1 MEAFLGVIA
10 VLVLAAWLYLALA
23 RGWFWLGQERDDDA
37 VTAVAAAPAV
47 VAVVPARD
55 EAQCIADSIGSLL
68 TQSYPGPFAVILVD
82 DQSSDGTAHR
92 AEAAALAAGA
102 ADRLIVV
109 RGEMPPPGWA
119 GKVWAQHQGLAQ
131 VQALSEQP
139 RYVWLTDAD
148 IVHAPDTLA
157 WLVGQAEET
166 GSVLV
171 SLMAKLRCE
180 SIAERMLIPAFVF
193 FFGMLYPFTWVNDAG
208 RRTAGAAGG
217 CMLVNFAALREA
229 GGIAA
234 IRTALIDDCALAQ
247 LLKPLGPIWLGLTE
261 RVQSIRAYPGFGDIA
276 RMVARSAY
284 AQLNYSP
291 LLLAGTVLGMVGV
304 YVLPAVLAL
313 VTRGWPQF
321 FGFASWLLMSA
332 MFVPTLRFYDRPGTH
347 GPLLP
352 AIALTF
358 AGFTVYS
365 AIQHARGRGGLWKGR
380 AQANLVGSP

>member
-1 MEAFLGVIA
+1 MEVFLVLIA
-10 VLVLAAWLYLALA
+10 ALVLAAWLYLVLA
-23 RGWFWLGQERDDDA
+23 RGWFWLGQERDDD
-37 VTAVAAAPAV
+37 TVAAVEDAPAV
-47 VAVVPARD
+47 VAIVPARD
-55 EAQCIADSIGSLL
+55 EAECIAESIGSLL
-68 TQSYPGPFAVILVD
+68 RQDYPGPFAVILVD

-109 RGEMPPPGWA
+109 RGEMPPSGWA
-119 GKVWAQHQGLAQ
+119 GKVWAQQQGLAQ
-131 VQALSEQP
+131 VEALSEQP

-157 WLVGQAEET
+157 CLVGQAEATE
-166 GSVLV
+166 SVLV

-193 FFGMLYPFTWVNDAG
+193 FFQMLYPFSWINDAAH
-208 RRTAGAAGG
+208 RTAGAAGG
-217 CMLVNFAALREA
+217 CMLVHLGTLREA

-234 IRTALIDDCALAQ
+234 IRHALIDDCALARV
-247 LLKPLGPIWLGLTE
+247 LKPFGPIWLGLTE

-284 AQLNYSP
+284 AQLRYSP
-291 LLLAGTVLGMVGV
+291 LLLTGTVLGMVV
-304 YVLPAVLAL
+304 IYVLPVVFALA
-313 VTRGWPQF
+313 TSGWPQF
-321 FGFASWLLMSA
+321 LGFASWLLMSA
-332 MFVPTLRFYDRPGTH
+332 MYLPTLRFYDRPGTH

-352 AIALTF
+352 AIALAYT
-358 AGFTVYS
+358 GFTVYS
-365 AIQHARGRGGLWKGR
+365 AILHARGRGGLWKGR